1 MANNQH
7 VNKVTFGDAVLVDL
21 TEDTISADKMLNGVV
36 AHDKSG
42 ATITGTIES
51 LNGQTITP
59 GTTDQ
64 TINSGKYLSGNQIV
78 KGDTNLLAGN
88 IKKDTTIFGVTGTLS
103 AQDLAPTYDGSYQ
116 IT

>member
-1 MANNQH
+1 MANNQY
-7 VNKVTFGDAVLVDL
+7 VNKVTYGNAVLVDL
-21 TEDTISADKMLNGVV
+21 TGDTVASDRMLNGVV

-42 ATITGTIES
+42 AAITGTIES
-51 LNGQTITP
+51 LNAQTITP

-64 TINSGKYLSGNQIV
+64 TINSGKYLSGNQTV
-78 KGDTNLLAGN
+78 KGDANLLAGN

-103 AQDLAPTYDGSYQ
+103 ADDLVQTYDGSYE